1 MIGKSI
7 LVLSPHPDDEAVGAC
22 IAIKKAREAGAE
34 VTVLH
39 LTNGIPSRDTLWF
52 WDRSKH
58 DAFIDVRLK
67 EAEKV
72 RKELDFSMVL
82 NPRVA
87 TRKLKENI
95 ESAYQLIRGIISHHD
110 CDTLWTPAYEGGHQ
124 DHDTCNFLASKF
136 CVFTDVWEFSEYNFF
151 NSKINSNNFIHK
163 TGSEICIKLSD
174 NEKVFKKKILNIY
187 QSEQKNLNYIKFEQE
202 SFRPIKGYDYSK
214 APHLSPLFYQ
224 RFQWVPWH
232 PRVDYCIPSDLITKW
247 RVWEN
252 FHNDRNSAGN

>member
-1 MIGKSI
+1 M
-7 LVLSPHPDDEAVGAC
+7 
-22 IAIKKAREAGAE
+22 
-34 VTVLH
+34 
-39 LTNGIPSRDTLWF
+39 WF

-151 NSKINSNNFIHK
+151 NSKINSNKFIHK

-187 QSEQKNLNYIKFEQE
+187 QSEQKISITLSLNKSRFGQLRVTTIVKHPTYPPYFISDF
-202 SFRPIKGYDYSK
+202 SGCLGTLSGLLYS
-214 APHLSPLFYQ
+214 
-224 RFQWVPWH
+224 
-232 PRVDYCIPSDLITKW
+232 
-247 RVWEN
+247 E
-252 FHNDRNSAGN
+252 